1 MGSFQIINR
10 KLVNHLLMPLVSAY
24 ILFVAVSGSAQTS
37 PQTLKHPQGDFIVVN
52 GARLWYESEGKGEPL
67 LLIAGGPGYSHSYF
81 HPFCSELADA
91 YRVIYFDAFG
101 RGKSDRAKS
110 PKEYS
115 FDRDVEDIEALRKA
129 LNLDKLVVL
138 GHSYG
143 GLVAQ
148 AYAVKYPA
156 SVKKL
161 ILSDSPY
168 NAEVWQLG
176 NDLINHEVR
185 NQFPEIWE
193 KVQQLRAQGLHSS
206 AKEHQDAYWRFP
218 LSLIFYYHPSNLGK
232 QVFEF
237 NADVYYQIAGDDADF
252 LIGGDIVK
260 LDFRVGLRNLQM
272 PILILTG
279 RFDKTLP
286 PRLMLEYRRFAPE
299 AEFVIFEQSGHDPF
313 VEESSKYIEIMK
325 RFLSK

>member
-1 MGSFQIINR
+1 VS
-10 KLVNHLLMPLVSAY
+10 HLLTAFTFTCVLS
-24 ILFVAVSGSAQTS
+24 VAISSNAQTT
-37 PQTLKHPQGDFIVVN
+37 PQTLKHPPGDYLVVN
-52 GARLWYESEGKGEPL
+52 GAKLWYESEGKGEPL
-67 LLIAGGPGYSHSYF
+67 ILIAGGPGYSHSYF
-81 HPFCSELADA
+81 HPFFSTLTDS

-101 RGKSDRAKS
+101 CGKSDRAKS

-115 FDRDVEDIEALRKA
+115 FDRDVENVEGIRKA
-129 LNLDKLVVL
+129 LKLDKVIVL

-168 NAEVWQLG
+168 NAELWQVG
-176 NDLINHEVR
+176 NDYINELVR

-206 AKEHQDAYWRFP
+206 AKEHQAAYWNFP
-218 LSLIFYYHPSNLGK
+218 LTLIFYYNPASLGK
-232 QVFEF
+232 QVLEF
-237 NADVYYQIAGDDADF
+237 NPDVYYQLAGDDADF
-252 LIGGDIVK
+252 LIGGDITK
-260 LDFRVGLRNLQM
+260 LDFRTALKNLQM

-286 PRLMLEYRRFAPE
+286 PRFMLDYKRFAPK
-299 AEFVIFEQSGHDPF
+299 AEFIMFEQSGHDPF
-313 VEESSKYIEIMK
+313 VEEATKYFEAVK
-325 RFLSK
+325 AFLSR